1 MHVLE
6 ANDIFWMTFYTADR
20 IVESGNSDALV
31 LYYRYLKQSRMQ
43 DTSKTLSLDKFMW
56 QWLWRW
62 DKRFYKAKKVLK
74 ELWLID
80 IIRTMWTDGKF
91 VDNFV
96 RVNYLVDENK
106 IRNACTTYEVIQSGR
121 FAQSGNQPE
130 EILYNININNNTWNS
145 LLNSES
151 RAGELDVSARVESY
165 EDIQQVI
172 DNDEYRINNNKLLKC
187 IVKMALLWY
196 NVQKNEKTIKELV
209 DWIKEKA
216 DIYWIKNSDWSVAQ
230 WTMLQI
236 FDQWYEYWTS
246 KGTKVGNHK
255 NSVARFM
262 INYNKFNNKLKK

>member
-1 MHVLE
+1 MHWLD
-6 ANDIFWMTFYTADR
+6 ANEIFWMTFYTVDR
-20 IVESGNSDALV
+20 IMESGNSDALA
-31 LYYRYLKQSRMQ
+31 LYIKYLKQSRIQ
-43 DTSKTLSLDKFMW
+43 STNKTFSLDEFMW
-56 QWLWRW
+56 KWMWW
-62 DKRFYKAKKVLK
+62 WHNRFYKAKKILK
-74 ELWLID
+74 DLCLID
-80 IIRTMWTDGKF
+80 VIKTMWPDGKF

-96 RVNYLVDENK
+96 RVNYLIDENR
-106 IRNACTTYEVIQSGR
+106 IRNAGTTYELIHSPQNAESGIQG
-121 FAQSGNQPE
+121 E
-130 EILYNININNNTWNS
+130 EMLNNININNNTWNS

-151 RAGELDVSARVESY
+151 RAGELDACVPVESY

-236 FDQWYEYWTS
+236 FDQWYEYWIS